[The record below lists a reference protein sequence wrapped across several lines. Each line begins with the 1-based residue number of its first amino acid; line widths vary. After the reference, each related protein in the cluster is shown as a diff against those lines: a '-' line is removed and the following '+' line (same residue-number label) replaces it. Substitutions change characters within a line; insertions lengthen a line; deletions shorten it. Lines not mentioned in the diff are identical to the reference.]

1 MRILVLV
8 HEYPP
13 VGGGGGR
20 VAQDLSK
27 GFAEKGHEVRVLT
40 ALYQGLPEHELTN
53 GFEVYRLRS
62 GRTQAYRAG
71 FWTMAQYVLAA
82 FWTGL
87 RMAFTWKPD
96 VIHVHFAVP
105 AGQAAL
111 MISRLS
117 GVPYVLTTHL
127 GDVPGGTPEKTRT
140 WFRWIFPLTPP
151 IWKSA
156 SAIVAVSDFTRQLAL
171 KHYPVDIQVVPNG
184 VDLNLLK
191 PGKMQSGT
199 PPMIVFAGR
208 FMQQKNPL
216 QIVRVLNQLQ
226 DLPWHCTMIGDG
238 PLRPEIEAEIDRFG
252 LRDRFTLPGWIKPE
266 EVIEAFIRADILYMP
281 SFTEGLP
288 VAGVQSLAVG
298 LAIVA
303 GRAGGFIDL
312 VKDGENGYLV
322 DPVNTEEQCTALRA
336 LLSNAERLAAF
347 RAASRAAARKFDINS
362 VVEFYLYLF
371 YCSRNNSA

>member
-20 VAQDLSK
+20 VAQDLCR
-27 GFAEKGHEVRVLT
+27 GFAELGHEVRVLT
-40 ALYQGLPEHELTN
+40 AHLKGLPLREVKD
-53 GFEVYRLRS
+53 GFEIIRLRS
-62 GRTQAYRAG
+62 GRRQAFRAS
-71 FWTMAQYVLAA
+71 FFSMAWYVLAA

-87 RMAFTWKPD
+87 RLAYTWKPD

-111 MISRLS
+111 MISSLT
-117 GVPYVLTTHL
+117 GIPYVLTTHL
-127 GDVPGGTPEKTRT
+127 GDVPGGTPEKTKK

-156 SAIVAVSDFTRQLAL
+156 AAVVAVSEFTRQLAL
-171 KHYPVDIQVVPNG
+171 KQYPVDIQVAPNG
-184 VDLNLLK
+184 VDLDVLN
-191 PGKMQSGT
+191 PGEIQLGS

-226 DLPWHCTMIGDG
+226 DFPWHCMLIGDG
-238 PLRPEIEAEIDRFG
+238 PLRQEIEAEIDRYG

-266 EVIEAFIRADILYMP
+266 EVIEAFSQADILFMP
-281 SFTEGLP
+281 SLSEGLP
-288 VAGVQSLAVG
+288 VAGVQSLAMG

-322 DPVNTEEQCTALRA
+322 DPINTEEQCTALRA

-347 RAASRAAARKFDINS
+347 RAASRAAARRFDINS
-362 VVEFYLYLF
+362 VVEFYSYLF
-371 YCSRNNSA
+371 YSFRNNSA